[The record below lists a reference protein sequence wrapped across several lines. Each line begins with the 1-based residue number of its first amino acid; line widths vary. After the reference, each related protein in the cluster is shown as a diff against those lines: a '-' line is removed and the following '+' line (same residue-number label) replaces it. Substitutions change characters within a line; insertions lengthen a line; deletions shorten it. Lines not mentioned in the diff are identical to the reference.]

1 MSGNARGELADWR
14 RVRRYAVPRWM
25 IEQAAERRLA
35 GDWAG
40 ACAAARVR
48 VALDLPSIAREHGA
62 EVAAAVED
70 DLRHLVPDLV
80 RWHLP
85 RYGHGRSTAAVH
97 NALVLAEHG
106 GVPLHVLTPTM
117 ADGPQH
123 LTLRFQPVRDGEESL
138 TQEVD
143 WTRLRH
149 LWDVRHTAELLARC
163 GGTDRAPFFRPDGT
177 PLAEAE
183 LGRTDDEPGRFERAT
198 LLLDRGEPEAAFEA
212 AGLELDLTPPDVPSF
227 YNAEPRAILSGLPL
241 ALTRIVEEARR
252 IGGDRFQVSSTWRCV
267 TLFEFGDR
275 PRARVVE
282 TNKAKGAVPLPQS
295 VWRRPPD
302 LDLLRTGAL
311 GPDDLH
317 PLVRSALFPAYPD
330 PGRPAGPPAEPAAPE
345 PVRVRCKGG
354 EWHEVVVRD
363 GDLRIPHTDE
373 EREREQAL
381 EALGGKVTG
390 CFAVHTAWRTSTG
403 RLPRRLR
410 EQRQELFLHL
420 QHGDTPAVLRL
431 LNAGAAVRSLDGR
444 KRTLL
449 HHLHLV
455 DHEELLPRL
464 LKAGLDLEARDQGG
478 RTPLHMAVGDHGS
491 PELVRA
497 LVDAGAR
504 LDVVDDMEF
513 GLIDLIRRWKRTDLA
528 WLKDRLEAEHPDVG
542 GGYWSYDEDY

>member
-1 MSGNARGELADWR
+1 MSGNALRELPNWR

-25 IEQAAERRLA
+25 IEEATERRLA

-48 VALDLPSIAREHGA
+48 VAVDPPSIAREHGA

-70 DLRHLVPDLV
+70 DLRHLAPDLL
-80 RWHLP
+80 RWHFP
-85 RYGHGRSTAAVH
+85 RYGSGRSTIAVRH
-97 NALVLAEHG
+97 ALVLGEYG

-123 LTLRFQPVRDGEESL
+123 LTLRFQPVQDGGEGF
-138 TQEVD
+138 THTVD
-143 WTRLRH
+143 WSGVRH
-149 LWDVRHTAELLARC
+149 LWDVRHTAELLERC
-163 GGTDRAPFFRPDGT
+163 GGTDRAPFFHPDGT

-183 LGRTDDEPGRFERAT
+183 LGRSGDAPGRTELTT
-198 LLLDRGEPEAAFEA
+198 LLLDRGELEAAFEA
-212 AGLELDLTPPDVPSF
+212 AGIELDLTPPDVPSY
-227 YNAEPRAILSGLPL
+227 YNAEPRPVLSGLPL
-241 ALTRIVEEARR
+241 ALERIVPEARR
-252 IGGDRFQVSSTWRCV
+252 IGGDRFQVAGTWRCA
-267 TLFEFGDR
+267 TLIELGER
-275 PRARVVE
+275 PRVQVVDTKRAE
-282 TNKAKGAVPLPQS
+282 GAHALPWP
-295 VWRRPPD
+295 VWRRLPD
-302 LDLLRTGAL
+302 LDLLRTGVI

-317 PLVRSALFPAYPD
+317 PLVRSALFPAYPYPD
-330 PGRPAGPPAEPAAPE
+330 RPAGPPAEPAAPE
-345 PVRVRCKGG
+345 PVRVRCKG
-354 EWHEVVVRD
+354 EWHEIAVRD

-373 EREREQAL
+373 ERDREQAL
-381 EALGGKVTG
+381 EALGGEVTG
-390 CFAVHTAWRTSTG
+390 CFAVHTAWRTSEG

-410 EQRQELFLHL
+410 EQRQALFLHA
-420 QHGDTPAVLRL
+420 QHGDTPAVLHL
-431 LNAGAAVRSLDGR
+431 LDTGAATRFLDGR

-449 HHLHLV
+449 HYLHLL

-464 LKAGLDLEARDQGG
+464 LKAGVDLEARDQGG

-513 GLIDLIRRWKRTDLA
+513 GLIDLIKRWKRTDLD
-528 WLKDRLEAEHPDVG
+528 WLKVRLEAEHPDAG